1 MIKVTRLDGSELIVN
16 CELVE
21 FLEQTPDT
29 VISLVNGKK
38 FVVREDAAK
47 IVGRVVEYK
56 RAIRRAHTRKLRRV
70 EKRRPSTGSAR

>member
-38 FVVREDAAK
+38 FVVKEDAAK

-56 RAIRRAHTRKLRRV
+56 RAIRQAHARKIRLV
-70 EKRRPSTGSAR
+70 VKRRQAPGA